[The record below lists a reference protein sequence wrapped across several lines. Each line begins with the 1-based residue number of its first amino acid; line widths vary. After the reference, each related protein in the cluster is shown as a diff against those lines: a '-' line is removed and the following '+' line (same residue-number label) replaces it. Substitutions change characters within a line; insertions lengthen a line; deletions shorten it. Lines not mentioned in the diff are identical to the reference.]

1 MRYLL
6 ILIVTLTLTGEAM
19 GKYNKNLSDRHPQ
32 VKVKT
37 FSNNES
43 TTKKSF
49 WDTINKMQKK
59 GSQKYKKIKIKLF

>member
-19 GKYNKNLSDRHPQ
+19 GNYNKNLSDRHPQ

-37 FSNNES
+37 FSNNEGIEEVGIHYS
-43 TTKKSF
+43 FKSSE
-49 WDTINKMQKK
+49 D
-59 GSQKYKKIKIKLF
+59 LFELSPN

>member
-6 ILIVTLTLTGEAM
+6 ILIVTITLTGEVM

-37 FSNNES
+37 FSNNEN